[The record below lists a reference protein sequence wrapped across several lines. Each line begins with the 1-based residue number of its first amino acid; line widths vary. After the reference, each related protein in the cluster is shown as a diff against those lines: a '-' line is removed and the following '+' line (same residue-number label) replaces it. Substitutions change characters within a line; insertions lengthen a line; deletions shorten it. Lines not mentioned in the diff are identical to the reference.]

1 MLRQHPIKKSSKEN
15 QAIKI
20 YHQDIHI
27 QAIKSFATIYQCY
40 ITSFTCKVVKM
51 EREPQKI
58 VTDCTPTCCSCN
70 PDLPTCE
77 FGFTKNRDPDPENPE
92 KPDHQYFINQ
102 DFHHYSI
109 QYKIDSSMQPTY
121 REEHTNVRR
130 SEVTSALRRHVM
142 ATRIASRQ
150 NPGIIRRRTRNEN
163 HWQTHIENSVFLRRQ
178 SRLPTQFGK
187 LIPEQHGPASLSH
200 LASPQGPT
208 APKLKIR
215 EEDMEAMKI
224 SGDTDSEK
232 SIDQSRRKN
241 RTKSFHACR
250 NVRCVECNDYSPLSY
265 HNCSHRNLPF
275 VRKLHTFIRIMPA
288 YHYRSRSYLQM
299 KLCSC

>member
-1 MLRQHPIKKSSKEN
+1 MQIDKCYDNIQSRNLPKKTKLSRSTNKTFTYKPSSRS
-15 QAIKI
+15 QP
-20 YHQDIHI
+20 
-27 QAIKSFATIYQCY
+27 FYQCY

-265 HNCSHRNLPF
+265 HNCSHRNCPLCENRIPSF
-275 VRKLHTFIRIMPA
+275 ESCPHTTTNPA
-288 YHYRSRSYLQM
+288 HTY
-299 KLCSC
+299 K

>member
-1 MLRQHPIKKSSKEN
+1 MQIDKCYDNIQSRNLPKKTKLSRSTIKTSIYKPSSRS
-15 QAIKI
+15 QP
-20 YHQDIHI
+20 
-27 QAIKSFATIYQCY
+27 FYQCY

-70 PDLPTCE
+70 PDLPTCA
-77 FGFTKNRDPDPENPE
+77 FGFTKNRDRDPENPE

-250 NVRCVECNDYSPLSY
+250 NVRCVDCDDYSPLSY
-265 HNCSHRNLPF
+265 HRCFHRNCALCDNHLPSTDPCPHATTNPA
-275 VRKLHTFIRIMPA
+275 HT
-288 YHYRSRSYLQM
+288 YN
-299 KLCSC
+299 

>member
-1 MLRQHPIKKSSKEN
+1 MQIDKCYDNIQSRNLPKKTKLLRSTNKTSKYKPSSRS
-15 QAIKI
+15 QP
-20 YHQDIHI
+20 
-27 QAIKSFATIYQCY
+27 FYQCY

-70 PDLPTCE
+70 PDLPTCA
-77 FGFTKNRDPDPENPE
+77 FGFTRNRDPDPENPE

-265 HNCSHRNLPF
+265 HNCSHRNCPVCENRIPSF
-275 VRKLHTFIRIMPA
+275 ESCPHATTDPAHT
-288 YHYRSRSYLQM
+288 Y
-299 KLCSC
+299 K